1 MKSDLNM
8 SDSGVIPVVRNGI
21 EESEGGEW
29 ETNTQ
34 EGLICGYLA
43 VEF

>member
-1 MKSDLNM
+1 MKWDLNM
-8 SDSGVIPVVRNGI
+8 SDSGIIPVKRNGI

-29 ETNTQ
+29 ETNTR
-34 EGLICGYLA
+34 EGLLHGYQA